1 MPANF
6 FFFGLQS
13 LPNTADPIPFFSAS
27 FTNCSFSLIS
37 SDMESPTSPFL
48 DWSFFGL
55 SSLGHRSSSSSMS
68 TSFLLRLPDLPL
80 LGPSLELLSPELEL
94 PSSLLLW
101 LPLEPLAALSL
112 FSDELLLLLLTLIC
126 FLLSFIFFSI
136 LMALSTSSLSFFLLS
151 LSFPLTFS
159 VFFTFSFSLPFL
171 ALLFFPPSD
180 VFLFPSFTADTLL
193 RPSFSGAAFLPL
205 AGPVLFDRPPD
216 DSTVR
221 SSDTSTL
228 STISSSTAPDLS
240 IPAIS

>member
-1 MPANF
+1 
-6 FFFGLQS
+6 
-13 LPNTADPIPFFSAS
+13 
-27 FTNCSFSLIS
+27 
-37 SDMESPTSPFL
+37 
-48 DWSFFGL
+48 
-55 SSLGHRSSSSSMS
+55 MS

-101 LPLEPLAALSL
+101 LPLEPQAALLL
-112 FSDELLLLLLTLIC
+112 FSEKLLLLLLLTLIC

-136 LMALSTSSLSFFLLS
+136 FMALSTSSLSFFLLS